1 MEKFIQST
9 ANYFRDV
16 PAQLTTSNGKISYY
30 IGRYE
35 FIIGSS
41 FAVCFAIYE
50 AVKTVF
56 NALRHPLTMHDTIIH
71 GVYQTLVYCA
81 AVPVGLFGA
90 FFPEMTKDFLD
101 FKTWSKA

>member
-1 MEKFIQST
+1 MESFIQSI
-9 ANYFRDV
+9 ACYFRDV
-16 PAQLTTSNGKISYY
+16 PAQLTTANGKSCYY

-41 FAVCFAIYE
+41 FALCFAIYE

-56 NALRHPLTMHDTIIH
+56 NALRHPLTIQDTITH
-71 GVYQTLVYCA
+71 GVYKTLVYCA